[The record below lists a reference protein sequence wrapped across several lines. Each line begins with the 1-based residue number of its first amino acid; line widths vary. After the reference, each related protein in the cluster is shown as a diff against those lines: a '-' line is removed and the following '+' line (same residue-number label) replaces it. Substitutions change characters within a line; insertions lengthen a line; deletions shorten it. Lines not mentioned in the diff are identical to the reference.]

1 MIKQKQDT
9 IHVFVRLISKCFIIL
24 GILVSLN
31 GCSQNKVNGV
41 DVLSTYSIENLD
53 NFILYYDNDLNTINE
68 KFPTMVD
75 MSLCV
80 DCSKIESLSDT
91 MCKQIK
97 SFENGI
103 KSEIEL
109 ILKEKCNTLDNYSV
123 DENNLQLILE
133 GSDIK
138 IYFYNDGFIKI
149 CNNNTHSILQTETED
164 FNTSIEKIYDLIAE
178 YNLFKINLHQQ
189 NK

>member
-1 MIKQKQDT
+1 MVILKQNT
-9 IHVFVRLISKCFIIL
+9 IQAIVRLISKCFIIL
-24 GILVSLN
+24 GIIVSLS
-31 GCSQNKVNGV
+31 GCSHNKVNGV

-53 NFILYYDNDLNTINE
+53 NFILHYDNDLNTINE
-68 KFPTMVD
+68 EFPTMVD

-80 DCSKIESLSDT
+80 DCGKIESLFDT
-91 MCKQIK
+91 MCQQIK
-97 SFENGI
+97 DFESSI

-109 ILKEKCNTLDNYSV
+109 ILKEKYNTLDNYSV

-149 CNNNTHSILQTETED
+149 SNNNTHFIFQTETED